1 MNRGD
6 VVWHKFKEPDKRRPV
21 LVLTRDGAISGLNQV
36 TVVPITST
44 IRDLPS
50 QVLLSEEDGMPNECV
65 ANVDWIQTVPKD
77 YLRGSITRLSD
88 DRMNEI
94 FEAIKFAF
102 GFDK

>member
-21 LVLTRDGAISGLNQV
+21 LILTRDGAISGLNQV

-50 QVLLSEEDGMPNECV
+50 QVPLTEEDGLPE
-65 ANVDWIQTVPKD
+65 
-77 YLRGSITRLSD
+77 
-88 DRMNEI
+88 
-94 FEAIKFAF
+94 
-102 GFDK
+102 